1 MRLISDEDLKDRASE
16 YCLSEDEFRRF
27 CKIIDAEPT
36 ACDVDK
42 LIKHLN
48 DYALQEAPN
57 DNESMGERE
66 NQKVVYDT
74 IQNCIKCIEET
85 VTAYDKG
92 KI

>member
-27 CKIIDAEPT
+27 CEIIDAEPT
-36 ACDVDK
+36 VCDVDK

-57 DNESMGERE
+57 DNESPGERRIS
-66 NQKVVYDT
+66 KAVYDT
-74 IQNCIKCIEET
+74 IQNCIKSIEET
-85 VTAYDKG
+85 VAAYDKG
-92 KI
+92 

>member
-57 DNESMGERE
+57 DNESLGERE

-74 IQNCIKCIEET
+74 IQPCIKCIEET